1 MKHSSTR
8 DLLEL
13 VAVDQMSIWYCSQDS
28 LQDLKGCTS
37 DLLKALRNRNVHTV
51 NVMQSAGMSQN
62 ILINLPIPE
71 IRQF

>member
-8 DLLEL
+8 DLFEL

-28 LQDLKGCTS
+28 LQGLKGWTS
-37 DLLKALRNRNVHTV
+37 DLLKALRNRHVHKRS
-51 NVMQSAGMSQN
+51 VMQSTGLSQN
-62 ILINLPIPE
+62 ILTNLPIPE